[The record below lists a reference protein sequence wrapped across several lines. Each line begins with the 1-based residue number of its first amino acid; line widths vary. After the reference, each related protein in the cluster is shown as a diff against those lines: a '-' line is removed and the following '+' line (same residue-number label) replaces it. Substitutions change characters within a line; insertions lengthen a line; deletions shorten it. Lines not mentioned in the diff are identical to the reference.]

1 MKLPHF
7 AALAAAVM
15 VAPAFGADSLTTL
28 AEQSGFRTTGRYAEV
43 DTLCH
48 AFEKRY
54 SGRAR
59 CFSFGTTPEG
69 RPLWAIAASDDG
81 VVTAQQARVK
91 RRLVILAQGGI
102 HSGEIDGKDAGF
114 LVLREFLEAPRGPTS
129 PLANATFLFVPVF
142 SPDGHE
148 RFGKW
153 NRPNQNGPQEMG
165 WRTTAQ
171 NYNLNRDYMKADA
184 PEMQAMLRLLNE
196 WDPFVYVDL
205 HATDGAQFEH
215 DVAIMSEPREQGDRE
230 VAILADKLRDEIID
244 RLTKQGSLPLS
255 WYPTFKDNDEP
266 TSGADVTPSLP
277 RFSTGYWGL
286 SNRVALLVETHSWKD
301 YPTRVR
307 ITANILRDLFDMA
320 KTGAPGWQI
329 TAQRADE
336 RAVRLAGAIY
346 PLAFDV
352 TDDVRWFDFRGYA
365 YERKPSEVSGALM
378 TRYDTTKPAIWRMP
392 IHDTV
397 RVTRSATA
405 PGSGYLIPPAVASW
419 LAPKLQNHGIT
430 VQPAKQLPKSAQV
443 WRASEFSVRSGTF
456 EGHAVFN
463 LKGAW
468 KEEAVSLSQGTMF
481 VPIAQPKSRL
491 VLSLLEPDAPD
502 SYASWGFFATSFE
515 RKEYMEAYVAEDVA
529 REMLKDPA
537 VRQEFDARLKTDPK
551 FAADPAARLEFFYR
565 KHSSWDGEYS
575 KYPVVRY

>member
-1 MKLPHF
+1 MRFRHLAPLF
-7 AALAAAVM
+7 AVAFVIPALAAD
-15 VAPAFGADSLTTL
+15 PLTTIS
-28 AEQSGFRTTGRYAEV
+28 EQSGFRITGRYDEV
-43 DTLCH
+43 DRLCH
-48 AFEKRY
+48 AFAKRY
-54 SGRAR
+54 ANRVK

-69 RPLWAIAASDDG
+69 RPIWALAASDDG
-81 VVTAQQARVK
+81 VVTAKQARDK

-102 HSGEIDGKDAGF
+102 HAGEIDGKDAGF
-114 LVLREFLEAPRGPTS
+114 LVLREFLEAPRGATS

-153 NRPNQNGPQEMG
+153 NRPNQNGPEEMG

-171 NYNLNRDYMKADA
+171 NYNLNRDYAKADA
-184 PEMQAMLRLLNE
+184 PEMQAMHRLLNE
-196 WDPFVYVDL
+196 WDPFVYIDL

-215 DVAIMSEPREQGDRE
+215 DVAVMSEPREYGDRE
-230 VAILADKLRDEIID
+230 VAILADKIRDEIID
-244 RLTKQGSLPLS
+244 RLTKEGSLPLS
-255 WYPTFKDNDEP
+255 WYPSFRDNDQP
-266 TSGADVTPSLP
+266 TSGADVTPSPP

-307 ITANILRDLFDMA
+307 ITANILRALFDMA
-320 KTGAPGWQI
+320 ETGAAGWQI

-336 RAVRLAGAIY
+336 RAARLAGTTY

-365 YERKPSEVSGALM
+365 YERRPSEVSGALM
-378 TRYDTTKPAIWRMP
+378 TRYDPTKPAIWRMP
-392 IHDTV
+392 LHDTV
-397 RVTRSATA
+397 RVTRSTSV
-405 PGSGYLIPPAVASW
+405 PRSGYLIPPAVATW
-419 LAPKLQNHGIT
+419 LAPKLETHGIT
-430 VQPAKQLPKSAQV
+430 VQPAKSLPKLAQV
-443 WRASEFSVRSGTF
+443 WRASAFAVKPETF
-456 EGHAVFN
+456 EGHSMFD
-463 LKGAW
+463 LKGTW
-468 KEEAVSLSQGTMF
+468 KEEPVSLPRGTMF

-491 VLSLLEPDAPD
+491 VLALLEPDAPD

-515 RKEYMEAYVAEDVA
+515 KKEYMEPYVAEEVA

-537 VRQEFDARLKTDPK
+537 VRKEFDAKLKSDPK

-565 KHSSWDGEYS
+565 KHSSWDSQYAR
-575 KYPVVRY
+575 YPIVRF

>member
-1 MKLPHF
+1 MKRLNL
-7 AALAAAVM
+7 AALVAAVM
-15 VAPAFGADSLTTL
+15 VAPAVGADSLTTL
-28 AEQSGFRTTGRYAEV
+28 AEQSGFRVTGRYDEV
-43 DTLCH
+43 DRLCH
-48 AFEKRY
+48 EFEKRY
-54 SGRAR
+54 RGRVK

-69 RPLWAIAASDDG
+69 RALWALAASDDG
-81 VVTAQQARVK
+81 VVTAQQARAK

-114 LVLREFLEAPRGPTS
+114 LVLREFLDAPRGLAS
-129 PLANATFLFVPVF
+129 PLANATLLFVPVF

-148 RFGKW
+148 RFGRW
-153 NRPNQNGPQEMG
+153 NRPNQNGPEEMG

-171 NYNLNRDYMKADA
+171 NFNLNRDYMKSDA
-184 PEMQAMLRLLNE
+184 PEMRAMLSLLNE
-196 WDPFVYVDL
+196 WDPFVYIDL

-215 DVAIMSEPREQGDRE
+215 DVAILSEPREGGDRE
-230 VAILADKLRDEIID
+230 VAILADKIRDELID

-255 WYPTFKDNDEP
+255 WYPNFRDNEEP

-286 SNRVALLVETHSWKD
+286 SNRVAILVETHSWKD

-336 RAVRLAGAIY
+336 RAVRLGGTTY

-392 IHDTV
+392 LHDTV
-397 RVTRSATA
+397 RVTRSTTV
-405 PGSGYLIPPAVASW
+405 PGSGYFIPPAVASW
-419 LAPKLQNHGIT
+419 LVPKLENHGIT

-443 WRASEFSVRSGTF
+443 WRGSEFPVKPGTF
-456 EGHAVFN
+456 EGHPVFD

-468 KEEAVSLSQGTMF
+468 KEEPVTLPRGTMF

-491 VLSLLEPDAPD
+491 VLSLLEPEAPD

-515 RKEYMEAYVAEDVA
+515 KKEYMEAYVAEDVA

-537 VRQEFDARLKTDPK
+537 VRKEFDEKLKSDPK

-565 KHSSWDGEYS
+565 RHSSWDEEYA
-575 KYPVVRY
+575 KYPVVRQ

>member
-1 MKLPHF
+1 MKFRTLAPLLAVALAVPAF
-7 AALAAAVM
+7 AAD
-15 VAPAFGADSLTTL
+15 PLTTT
-28 AEQSGFRTTGRYAEV
+28 AEQSGFRTTGRYDEV
-43 DTLCH
+43 DRLCH

-54 SGRAR
+54 ADRVQ
-59 CFSFGTTPEG
+59 CFSFGTTPGG
-69 RPLWAIAASDDG
+69 RPIWALAASDDG
-81 VVTAQQARVK
+81 TVTARQVREK

-102 HSGEIDGKDAGF
+102 HAGEIDGKDAGF
-114 LVLREFLEAPRGPTS
+114 LVLREFLDAPRGPTS
-129 PLANATFLFVPVF
+129 PLANATLLFVPVF

-153 NRPNQNGPQEMG
+153 NRPNQNGPEEMG

-171 NYNLNRDYMKADA
+171 NYNLNRDYTKADA

-215 DVAIMSEPREQGDRE
+215 DVAILSEPREYGDRE
-230 VAILADKLRDEIID
+230 VAILTDKIRDELID
-244 RLTKQGSLPLS
+244 RLTRQGSLPLP
-255 WYPTFKDNDEP
+255 WYPLFRNNDEP
-266 TSGADVTPSLP
+266 TSGADVTPSP
-277 RFSTGYWGL
+277 ARFSTGYWGL

-307 ITANILRDLFDMA
+307 ITANILRALFDMA
-320 KTGAPGWQI
+320 ETGAPGWQI

-336 RAVRLAGAIY
+336 RAVHLGGTTY

-397 RVTRSATA
+397 RVTRSTTV
-405 PGSGYLIPPAVASW
+405 PRRGYLIPPAVASW
-419 LAPKLQNHGIT
+419 LVPKLGNHGIT
-430 VQPAKQLPKSAQV
+430 VQPAKQLPKTAQV
-443 WRASEFSVRSGTF
+443 WRASEFSVNPGTF
-456 EGHAVFN
+456 EGHSTFD

-468 KEEAVSLSQGTMF
+468 KEEPVSLPRGTLF
-481 VPIAQPKSRL
+481 VPIAQAKSRL
-491 VLSLLEPDAPD
+491 VLALLEPDAPD

-515 RKEYMEAYVAEDVA
+515 KKEYMEPYVAEEVA

-537 VRQEFDARLKTDPK
+537 VRKEFDAKVKSDAK
-551 FAADPAARLEFFYR
+551 FAADPEARLEFFYR
-565 KHSSWDGEYS
+565 RHSSWDSEYAR
-575 KYPVVRY
+575 YPVVRY